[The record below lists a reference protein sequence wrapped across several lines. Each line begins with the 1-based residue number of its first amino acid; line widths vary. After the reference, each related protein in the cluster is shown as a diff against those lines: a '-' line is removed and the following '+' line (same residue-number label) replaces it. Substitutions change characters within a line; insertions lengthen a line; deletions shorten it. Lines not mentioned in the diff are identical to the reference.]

1 MREEGSTPRSFLA
14 ALLRMTENQVLLF
27 AQDDKAVVIL
37 RAVSPP
43 EGSRVGVGCHSE
55 GRRPEESGVKAFQ
68 KQNQVLHSVQNDNQ
82 NQVLRR
88 RSGRQK
94 NPVILRPGSWPK
106 NLVVDRSIIRN
117 AIPHAQ
123 LVQDEN
129 VYSSNPGFFL
139 PKK

>member
-1 MREEGSTPRSFLA
+1 MVKMQVVKARDPSSLRCSGRQCSCHSEAGFMAEESG
-14 ALLRMTENQVLLF
+14 
-27 AQDDKAVVIL
+27 
-37 RAVSPP
+37 
-43 EGSRVGVGCHSE
+43 VGLGCHSE